1 MSQNNLLLELICAL
15 TNYKIERM
23 RESEMS
29 LVGTMYLAGLG
40 AGKTFFSKKL
50 SSLFIINIP
59 SVSPVVDYTWPFSG

>member
-1 MSQNNLLLELICAL
+1 MGQNNLLLELICAL

-50 SSLFIINIP
+50 SFLFIINIP
-59 SVSPVVDYTWPFSG
+59 SVSPVVGYT

>member
-1 MSQNNLLLELICAL
+1 
-15 TNYKIERM
+15 M

-29 LVGTMYLAGLG
+29 LVGTMHLAGLG